1 MSNGSKQFTEE
12 EKAAIALK
20 AVSGD
25 EETIRNLADEH
36 GVSVDDIQSWIRETG
51 VTPVNTSDDDEV
63 TIEASEEY
71 AQTLEYGAS
80 FDMPNYKRIVFW
92 SAFGSAVV
100 LLIIVSIF
108 YVHNYTASSAADVS
122 AQTSQFYEIE
132 QMKERDQATL
142 NSFGVVDPEE
152 GIYRIPID
160 RAISSIVNEQE

>member
-1 MSNGSKQFTEE
+1 MSNGSKNFTEE

-25 EETIRNLADEH
+25 EKTIRNLADEH
-36 GVSVDDIQSWIRETG
+36 GVTVDDIQSWIRETG
-51 VTPVNTSDDDEV
+51 VSPVRSSDDEV
-63 TIEASEEY
+63 TLEVSDEY
-71 AQTLEYGAS
+71 TKSLEYGAS

-108 YVHNYTASSAADVS
+108 YVHNYTATSAADVS

-132 QMKERDQATL
+132 QIKERDQATL

-160 RAISSIVNEQE
+160 MAISSIVNEQE